1 VRVTEP
7 VLIKPG
13 LIRRLDLMAVANP
26 RSVRRGLWFNGALG
40 LWALI
45 GAVSSLAVQHWAI
58 AAMAFAAAALSGF
71 MWWVL
76 RRSMRRVQETRQWLE
91 ALSTS

>member
-1 VRVTEP
+1 
-7 VLIKPG
+7 
-13 LIRRLDLMAVANP
+13 M
-26 RSVRRGLWFNGALG
+26 
-40 LWALI
+40 
-45 GAVSSLAVQHWAI
+45 GAVSSLAVRHWAI

-76 RRSMRRVQETRQWLE
+76 RRSMRRIPETRQWLD

>member
-1 VRVTEP
+1 M
-7 VLIKPG
+7 
-13 LIRRLDLMAVANP
+13 RRLDLMTVANP
-26 RSVRRGLWFNGALG
+26 WSVRRGLWVSGALG
-40 LWALI
+40 LWALM
-45 GAVSSLAVQHWAI
+45 GAVSSLAVRHWAI

-76 RRSMRRVQETRQWLE
+76 RRSMRRIPETRQWLD